1 MGHVTINRRNV
12 PVRSFSSAFELT
24 SLRRKSRIFFPT
36 RDCLRRR
43 RFFFSCLFF
52 SRRRCRK
59 SLSSVPP
66 GTRSL
71 AVARRTLFLFL
82 LVDRSYFFSP
92 AFKIIL
98 LIFGGGI
105 ESTTV
110 YPFGRGNATTT
121 VYFSS
126 PVVSLFSISA
136 PSGSLI
142 SLTVA
147 RRSTFSFGYRL
158 FSAGKF
164 EVGRQKLPVI
174 PPEVGRLTS
183 RP

>member
-1 MGHVTINRRNV
+1 LFSSVLLPSRLNISLGRVALNFFDDGGRVCGEFFRLPAPDLFSPRKFSPTQSIRRFYTEGAFEN
-12 PVRSFSSAFELT
+12 SFSFGPS
-24 SLRRKSRIFFPT
+24 
-36 RDCLRRR
+36 
-43 RFFFSCLFF
+43 
-52 SRRRCRK
+52 
-59 SLSSVPP
+59 
-66 GTRSL
+66 
-71 AVARRTLFLFL
+71 L

-136 PSGSLI
+136 PLGSLI

-147 RRSTFSFGYRL
+147 RRSTFSLGYQL
-158 FSAGKF
+158 SLAGKF